1 VTVDEV
7 RPHAVAALAEV
18 FGLDF
23 EELPADEGAGLW
35 PQPVHDRLAAV

>member
-1 VTVDEV
+1 
-7 RPHAVAALAEV
+7 V

-35 PQPVHDRLAAV
+35 PQPVHDRLAAAR